1 MRARARR
8 PRPRPRPPRSFHA
21 RALLVLLA
29 LMAARTACFA
39 TTAALLEDKKQYIK
53 EVRFFVG
60 FLWEGEGRAQ
70 GTNMAQGTAVLLE
83 DKKQYFKEVGSYR
96 KLQCVSQAQELACSQ
111 SRWGHAG
118 LRRYAQRS
126 VYVHAR
132 RRVPLP
138 PTGRRGGRGRGG
150 AAPPAHRLQAS

>member
-60 FLWEGEGRAQ
+60 F
-70 GTNMAQGTAVLLE
+70 
-83 DKKQYFKEVGSYR
+83 Y
-96 KLQCVSQAQELACSQ
+96 
-111 SRWGHAG
+111 
-118 LRRYAQRS
+118 
-126 VYVHAR
+126 
-132 RRVPLP
+132 
-138 PTGRRGGRGRGG
+138 GRGRG
-150 AAPPAHRLQAS
+150 APKAQTWRKGRRCC